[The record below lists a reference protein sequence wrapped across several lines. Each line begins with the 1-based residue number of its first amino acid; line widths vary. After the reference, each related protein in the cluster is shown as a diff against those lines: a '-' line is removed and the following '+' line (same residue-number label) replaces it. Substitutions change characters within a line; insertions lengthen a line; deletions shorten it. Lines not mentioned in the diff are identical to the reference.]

1 MQPAVSANLIVSGG
15 SVRSRRARR
24 FGVVVLLLAALGVA
38 GWINRAT
45 LLTQLAATWIVSDPI
60 VPAEAAVVLGGGL
73 DTRPFAAAELYR
85 KGLVQRVLISNV
97 KDEPAVALG
106 VLANHTELNRRVLLR
121 LGVPADKIETFGEN
135 NESTWD
141 EAVTLSSFA
150 ARRGI
155 KSFTIPVEL
164 FSSRRVAF
172 IFRRELPTVTFAV
185 EAVDHPEYARGTWW
199 RSNIGL
205 IAFQNE
211 FVKYVYYRLTYH

>member
-1 MQPAVSANLIVSGG
+1 
-15 SVRSRRARR
+15 
-24 FGVVVLLLAALGVA
+24 
-38 GWINRAT
+38 
-45 LLTQLAATWIVSDPI
+45 
-60 VPAEAAVVLGGGL
+60 VVLGGGL

-97 KDEPAVALG
+97 KDEPAVTLG

-150 ARRGI
+150 VRRGI

-185 EAVDHPEYARGTWW
+185 EAVDHPAYARATWW

-211 FVKYVYYRLTYH
+211 FVKYVYYRLTYR